1 MTGVKVLLCCK
12 QTNSLEQIIINN
24 VDSIVRR
31 WYTRMRG
38 NMGGDGGKVLEL
50 VKDLMPS
57 QGPSREHLILQKVL
71 GMRLR
76 YN

>member
-50 VKDLMPS
+50 VKEVYGVRDWLCLLVGTFLVVYS
-57 QGPSREHLILQKVL
+57 
-71 GMRLR
+71 
-76 YN
+76 